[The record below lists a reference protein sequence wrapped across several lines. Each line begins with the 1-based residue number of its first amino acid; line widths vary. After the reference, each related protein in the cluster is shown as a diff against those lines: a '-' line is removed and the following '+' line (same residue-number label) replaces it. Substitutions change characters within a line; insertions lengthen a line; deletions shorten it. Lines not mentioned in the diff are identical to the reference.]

1 MIDEQTK
8 TVLNDI
14 GKKLALTLPMF
25 YGKVTFNFQNGN
37 YVSSNVEQSIRITEP
52 LKKGAKNED

>member
-14 GKKLALTLPMF
+14 GKKLALTLPGF
-25 YGKVTFNFQNGN
+25 YGKITFNYYNGN
-37 YVSSNVEQSIRITEP
+37 YVSFNVELTV
-52 LKKGAKNED
+52 KKDDLYERNKK